1 MTTCTDQMML
11 YKLSILKVQ
20 ASYTYYA
27 HFGVIIF
34 RETAVLFVPSFVCF
48 AAVSLFWVN
57 SVERHVIYDQAL
69 IGQLQVKCRLYVP
82 VQVFKRL
89 WRLIEQV

>member
-11 YKLSILKVQ
+11 YKILCLKVQ

-48 AAVSLFWVN
+48 AAVSLFWSAGKPGDVKVVDFVYVMLVPKSFN
-57 SVERHVIYDQAL
+57 
-69 IGQLQVKCRLYVP
+69 IGSC
-82 VQVFKRL
+82 
-89 WRLIEQV
+89 